1 MLLRLRSGR
10 DPFWDDGQRARK
22 TRTRKTLVSNLAFG
36 LSILACGLTAAAWIR
51 LVVPFVTGAPIG

>member
-10 DPFWDDGQRARK
+10 DPFWDDGQGARK
-22 TRTRKTLVSNLAFG
+22 MRTRKTLVGNLAFG

-51 LVVPFVTGAPIG
+51 LVVPFVTGTPLG